1 MTFLSVEFGVV
12 STRQQSFLRRFQRS
26 GMILAEAL
34 VPLADA
40 GPATRRLKSSRK
52 DISVISPTHGMTMP
66 LNVRSE
72 EVNQLAE
79 KLAAR
84 KNINKT
90 EAVKL
95 ALENELRRLDE
106 ALPLKERLRPL
117 QRRILARPPTGL
129 EADKAFYDDLS
140 GEV

>member
-1 MTFLSVEFGVV
+1 
-12 STRQQSFLRRFQRS
+12 
-26 GMILAEAL
+26 
-34 VPLADA
+34 
-40 GPATRRLKSSRK
+40 
-52 DISVISPTHGMTMP
+52 MP

-106 ALPLKERLRPL
+106 VLPLRERLRPL
-117 QRRILARPPTGL
+117 QRRVLARPATGL
-129 EADKAFYDDLS
+129 EADKAFYDGLS
-140 GEV
+140 GDA